1 MRPLIVLPAAL
12 LAACLAQSALAAEP
26 DYHAMADSA
35 VADLVNNYWTGD
47 ATTGHIRPSWG
58 GTPTKE
64 MRTPIWEMGTFV
76 FAVDNLYQTSHD
88 PVLKQRIRAEWRF
101 LQRWH
106 PPKDM
111 TAVGE
116 GTLQNALDDA
126 MTAALVC
133 LTVYRDTEETQ
144 CLFLAKDLVNHA
156 WVRWHDNALG
166 GALWYRDI
174 RDVKADWNAEF
185 ALVALRLYEITGER
199 VYWDRA
205 LEAYQWV
212 ERSLLRPD
220 GLYYRYMR
228 PDGSMKATIAAS
240 PRENREDTGLLGN
253 TLMGVLH
260 ARLYRDTGSKEYL
273 VRALRTAQAVR
284 THETDSQGCLVNEG
298 DGWMDG
304 VFIGEWA
311 SEVLSLPGIAPE
323 DQTALRKTAVAIT
336 TRDRTPDG
344 HYGPCWNGPLGA
356 GCPWD
361 DPKRT
366 YARATPDQTATSSG
380 AVNVVAA
387 AAALDVRRPWP
398 APRKPPA
405 R

>member
-1 MRPLIVLPAAL
+1 MKSL
-12 LAACLAQSALAAEP
+12 LALSGAVLAVCAAQSTFAVEP
-26 DYHAMADSA
+26 DYRAMADSA
-35 VADLVNNYWTGD
+35 VADLVKNYWTGD
-47 ATTGHIRPSWG
+47 AATGHIRPSWG

-156 WVRWHDNALG
+156 WVRWHDNSLG

-185 ALVALRLYEITGER
+185 ALISLRLYELTGER

-228 PDGSMKATIAAS
+228 PDGSMKATIADS

-253 TLMGVLH
+253 TLMGILH
-260 ARLYRDTGSKEYL
+260 ARLYRDTGSKDYL
-273 VRALRTAQAVR
+273 ARALRTAKAVR
-284 THETDSQGCLVNEG
+284 THQTDGQGCLVNEG

-311 SEVLSLPGIAPE
+311 TEVLSLPGIAPE
-323 DQTALRKTAVAIT
+323 DQTALRKTAEAIMS
-336 TRDRTPDG
+336 RDRTPDG

-366 YARATPDQTATSSG
+366 YARATPDQIATSSG
-380 AVNVVAA
+380 AVNVVVA

-398 APRKPPA
+398 APRPAPPK
-405 R
+405 